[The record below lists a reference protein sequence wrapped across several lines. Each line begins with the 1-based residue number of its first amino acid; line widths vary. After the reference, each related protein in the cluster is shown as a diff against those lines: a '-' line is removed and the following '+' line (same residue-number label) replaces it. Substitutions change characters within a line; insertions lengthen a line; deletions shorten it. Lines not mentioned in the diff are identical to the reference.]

1 MTNQFVVLL
10 GAPGAGKGTQAKSL
24 AKVLGVPHVSSGDIF
39 RANLK
44 KKTELGKLAEG
55 YISRGQLVP
64 DDITVRMVQD
74 RLDQADCEAGY
85 ILDGFPRT
93 PEQADALDRY
103 LETRSASLDA
113 VLYIDVSKAIVIE
126 RLGGRWMCRAEGHV
140 YHAIYNPPRQPG
152 ICDIDGSE
160 LYQREDDQPATVV
173 KRLDVYRAQTA
184 PLIEYYRER
193 GLLKTVN
200 GDGSIEDVGKA
211 LLDALR
217 PGKEDE

>member
-1 MTNQFVVLL
+1 MANQFVVLL

-24 AKVLGVPHVSSGDIF
+24 AEELGVPHISSGDIF

-44 KKTELGKLAEG
+44 KKTELGISAQE

-64 DDITVRMVQD
+64 DDITVRMVED
-74 RLDQADCEAGY
+74 RLNQPDCAEGC

-93 PEQADALDRY
+93 PEQADALNSY
-103 LETRSASLDA
+103 LTARDASLDA
-113 VLYIDVSKAIVIE
+113 VLYIDVSKDIVIE

-140 YHAIYNPPRQPG
+140 YHTIYHPPKRPG

-173 KRLDVYRAQTA
+173 KRLDVYLAQTA
-184 PLIEYYRER
+184 PLIEYYQER

-200 GDGSIEDVGKA
+200 GDGSIEDVA
-211 LLDALR
+211 DALIGALR
-217 PGKEDE
+217 ENREA